1 MIIVLATLRVDF
13 LHPYNPLGLAGGLDL
28 NRYQLVN
35 TIENL
40 DPFGLLNP
48 TFQLKV
54 THPW

>member
-1 MIIVLATLRVDF
+1 MIIVLATLRVNF

-28 NRYQLVN
+28 NRYQLVD

>member
-1 MIIVLATLRVDF
+1 MIIVLATLRIDF

-28 NRYQLVN
+28 NRYQSVD

-40 DPFGLLNP
+40 DPFDLLKP
-48 TFQLKV
+48 TLQLKA